1 MRITVYQ
8 KTYVSLLSL
17 VVLLVVV
24 NTLFVP
30 CVRAQA
36 EKSLFIEIY
45 DSETSLPLEDNV
57 FFEGKSY
64 DITVGVFNETDNETE
79 FILGVNITVPWAIY
93 SSSNEAP
100 IVTIQTPRFEDYDSF
115 TIMAIKEGY
124 LSSEV
129 EITVMK
135 GELFISVDSGTVEE
149 QKEFQVT
156 IKDQNNTPVKDA
168 RVYIDPE
175 SEPTVTDIWGIAF
188 LEAPE
193 VMKDTTVTIQVIKN
207 GYAPKS
213 TTIRVEHV
221 EGFTFTFDS
230 AILLQILPLLF
241 AVLAVIFAILIVRW
255 RQKKSSPPPHP
266 VTRDQQPKR
275 PQVQIQEKQGRYI
288 EKEHSLFT
296 VNEPKKVS
304 VSTPDSRV
312 EEIRIPLQEKKKE
325 TTIVSKE
332 KESGPPKQKNDEN
345 EWFKGQEYMRYKLD
359 EITGKID
366 EKTDGKWFEGERD
379 SKYKVDETLKKG
391 WKKKKGEDE
400 DVK

>member
-8 KTYVSLLSL
+8 KVYVSLLSL
-17 VVLLVVV
+17 IVLLLVV
-24 NTLFVP
+24 NTLFISRGV
-30 CVRAQA
+30 AQD
-36 EKSLFIEIY
+36 EKNLFIEIY
-45 DSETSLPLEDNV
+45 DANNPEPLEDYV
-57 FFEGKSY
+57 FFEGNTY
-64 DITVGVFNETDNETE
+64 DINVGSIGDSGFT
-79 FILGVNITVPWAIY
+79 LGVNITVPWANYLTSEELPYI
-93 SSSNEAP
+93 SIE
-100 IVTIQTPRFEDYDSF
+100 TPHFEEYPSF
-115 TIMAIKEGY
+115 IITAKKEGY
-124 LSSEV
+124 LDAEV
-129 EITVMK
+129 EITVLK
-135 GELFISVDSGTVEE
+135 GELFISVDRSTVEE

-156 IKDQNNTPVKDA
+156 VKDQNNTPVKDA
-168 RVYIDPE
+168 RVSIDTE
-175 SEPTVTDIWGIAF
+175 SEPVITDIWGIAY
-188 LEAPE
+188 LDAPE
-193 VMKDTTVTIQVIKN
+193 VNKDTTVTIQVVKT

-255 RQKKSSPPPHP
+255 RQKRSSPPPHP
-266 VTRDQQPKR
+266 VTRDQQPKK
-275 PQVQIQEKQGRYI
+275 PQVQIQEKQGRHFT
-288 EKEHSLFT
+288 EEHSLFT
-296 VNEPKKVS
+296 VKEPKKVS
-304 VSTPDSRV
+304 ISTPESRV

-332 KESGPPKQKNDEN
+332 KESGPTGQKNTED

-366 EKTDGKWFEGERD
+366 QKTDGKWFEGERD